1 MSNFINTQFN
11 YVGSFKIDRNKYE
24 VFEDISSQNQ
34 LINIFYKGKED
45 VECYSFKKYNIT
57 TANGKDLISK
67 TKNSFIKLLNSSPY
81 MMKILEKEVHL
92 QVFPLGF
99 WEDVIVPLKNG
110 DNSNF
115 KIKKSL

>member
-1 MSNFINTQFN
+1 MNSINTQFN
-11 YVGSFKIDRNKYE
+11 YIGSFKIERNKYE
-24 VFEDISSQNQ
+24 VFEDTSSQ
-34 LINIFYKGKED
+34 LINIFYKGRED
-45 VECYSFKKYNIT
+45 IECYSFKKYNIA
-57 TANGKDLISK
+57 TANGKDLITK

-115 KIKKSL
+115 KIKRFL

>member
-1 MSNFINTQFN
+1 MNSINVQFN
-11 YVGSFKIDRNKYE
+11 YIGSFKIERNKYE
-24 VFEDISSQNQ
+24 VFEDVSNQ
-34 LINIFYKGKED
+34 LINIFYKGRED
-45 VECYSFKKYNIT
+45 IECYSFKKYNIA
-57 TANGKDLISK
+57 TANGKDLITK

-115 KIKKSL
+115 KIKRFL